1 MSKTV
6 SIISALLCT
15 IIWGTTFIA
24 QETGMEKIGPYTFN
38 AVRFFVGFLAL
49 IPFYLILEKSSTI
62 KIISND
68 KMERAIY
75 SGVFNDEIAQR
86 FFRCI
91 IQLSNVGLKELYLN
105 LSLSKS
111 KINMVRDVISSGD
124 EITGT
129 TFIKDFY
136 TSSYSNG
143 QLIRQ

>member
-1 MSKTV
+1 MIQTGFVVAGSSKTV
-6 SIISALLCT
+6 YLTDIPNANLKTGQIAIVEILDNGTYRVVAKSAGTIDYIKGEILLNTINIIS
-15 IIWGTTFIA
+15 
-24 QETGMEKIGPYTFN
+24 TFN
-38 AVRFFVGFLAL
+38 DAGIIEVQA
-49 IPFYLILEKSSTI
+49 IPE
-62 KIISND
+62 SND
-68 KMERAIY
+68 
-75 SGVFNDEIAQR
+75 V
-86 FFRCI
+86 
-91 IQLSNVGLKELYLN
+91 VGLRELYLN